1 MCLLGG
7 SLGEQRNF
15 LGWGIAETDVFIS
28 RWNWRFLRD
37 SMRLIYLTFR
47 RSWTSSNRKLKLN
60 YNFCFLFSVGK
71 SKANFIRISEFVLLE
86 KLFHF
91 DTPRIG
97 YSHIPTYFWYI
108 WTRRETAYCA
118 LTIVNPGSLINQ
130 ESLEIPFSLGCSRR
144 YYYAYEGKRWWFVKR
159 TSNKI
164 PQFRIDG
171 PLKSTVNGWL
181 RELTVRVINLKFFSS
196 RWIFQLLFVSLYI
209 TLHPKSFFALKS
221 LSTVINLF

>member
-15 LGWGIAETDVFIS
+15 LGWGISGNRFIS

-60 YNFCFLFSVGK
+60 YNFCFYSP
-71 SKANFIRISEFVLLE
+71 LE
-86 KLFHF
+86 KARRILSAFQNSSCSRNFSTSIF

-144 YYYAYEGKRWWFVKR
+144 YYYAYEGKR
-159 TSNKI
+159 
-164 PQFRIDG
+164 
-171 PLKSTVNGWL
+171 
-181 RELTVRVINLKFFSS
+181 
-196 RWIFQLLFVSLYI
+196 
-209 TLHPKSFFALKS
+209 
-221 LSTVINLF
+221 

>member
-15 LGWGIAETDVFIS
+15 LGWGIVETDIFIS

-47 RSWTSSNRKLKLN
+47 QSWTSSNRKLKLN
-60 YNFCFLFSVGK
+60 YNFCFLFSAGK
-71 SKANFIRISEFVLLE
+71 SKANFIRIQNSSCSRNISTST
-86 KLFHF
+86 F

-118 LTIVNPGSLINQ
+118 LTIVNPGLLTRNRWRSLFRSDAVDGIITRTKGSGSDLSNERQ
-130 ESLEIPFSLGCSRR
+130 TKFPNFES
-144 YYYAYEGKRWWFVKR
+144 
-159 TSNKI
+159 T
-164 PQFRIDG
+164 D
-171 PLKSTVNGWL
+171 
-181 RELTVRVINLKFFSS
+181 
-196 RWIFQLLFVSLYI
+196 
-209 TLHPKSFFALKS
+209 H
-221 LSTVINLF
+221 